1 MTPKQQNLIY
11 LLQRLLS
18 LLVVFLMLAAAAVW
32 TGRLFGRDIGLSANK
47 AEEKKHAVQT
57 TLTADALS
65 ALGLPTGVSLTPKDS
80 ATWLVAAGDSGVIV
94 SSKPF
99 TKDVQ
104 GFSGPV
110 PVYVWFDADGVIC
123 GIAAADNAETPDFFR
138 SAFESIAPAWK
149 GQSAESA
156 SPQVDAVTGATYTRR
171 ALTAN
176 IHAAVDAYNAST
188 SAYVVQPAIG
198 WAKTIAVGAVLIIGI
213 AVSLIKKKQK
223 WLRIALLL
231 LNVGVLGFWCGQ
243 FLSLSLLKGF
253 VANGFDPIIALPSVL
268 MLAASLLLPLFG
280 RKKHYCTWVCP
291 FGSLQELAA
300 MVGLPHIK
308 IGQKAWRV
316 MGQARTFV
324 LALLLLLLWTGF
336 GAWLLDYEPF
346 SAFIFTTASPAV
358 LILAGTFVVTGLF
371 VPRLWCHTFCP
382 VGELLGLAETSS
394 KKNNPKK

>member
-11 LLQRLLS
+11 FLQRLLS

-32 TGRLFGRDIGLSANK
+32 TGRLFGRDVGAAAQKNDDAEIAAK
-47 AEEKKHAVQT
+47 AAP
-57 TLTADALS
+57 TADELA
-65 ALGLPTGVSLTPKDS
+65 ALGLPVGIALTPRDS
-80 ATWLVAAGDSGVIV
+80 VSWLVSEGDSGVIV
-94 SSKPF
+94 SSKSI
-99 TKDVQ
+99 TKDIE
-104 GFSGPV
+104 GFAGPV
-110 PVYVWFDADGVIC
+110 PVYVWFDANGVIA

-149 GQSAESA
+149 GQSAASA

-176 IHAAVDAYNAST
+176 IRAAVDAYNASA
-188 SAYVVQPAIG
+188 SAYTVQPAIG
-198 WAKTIAVGAVLIIGI
+198 WAKTMAVGAVLIFGI

-253 VANGFDPIIALPSVL
+253 VANGFDPILALPSVL
-268 MLAASLLLPLFG
+268 MLAVAVLLPLFG
-280 RKKHYCTWVCP
+280 RGKHYCMWACP

-346 SAFIFTTASPAV
+346 SAFLFTTASPAV
-358 LILAGTFVVTGLF
+358 LILAGAFVVTGLF

-382 VGELLGLAETSS
+382 VGELFSLAETSS

>member
-11 LLQRLLS
+11 FLQRLLS

-32 TGRLFGRDIGLSANK
+32 SGRLFGRDVGAAAQK
-47 AEEKKHAVQT
+47 AGAAEIAVGASP
-57 TLTADALS
+57 TADELA
-65 ALGLPTGVSLTPKDS
+65 ALGLPAGIALTPRDS
-80 ATWLVAAGDSGVIV
+80 VSWLVAAGDSGMIV

-99 TKDVQ
+99 TKDIK
-104 GFSGPV
+104 GFAGPV

-138 SAFESIAPAWK
+138 SAFESIAPAWQ
-149 GQSAESA
+149 GQSAASA

-176 IHAAVDAYNAST
+176 IRAAVDAYNASA
-188 SAYVVQPAIG
+188 SAYVAQPAIG

-253 VANGFDPIIALPSVL
+253 VANGFDPIIALPSLL

-358 LILAGTFVVTGLF
+358 LILAGAFVVTGLF

-382 VGELLGLAETSS
+382 VGELFSLAETSS